1 MTASL
6 PDSSA
11 VVAVELAQLRGELG
25 TGMAEV
31 KGSLA
36 LLVDRS
42 NRSDADLRQL
52 REDTEKEIE
61 ALRTEVEALKN
72 RRFPLPVVSALTALA
87 AVVVAVVALFTR

>member
-25 TGMAEV
+25 TGMAEI

-42 NRSDADLRQL
+42 NRTDADLRQL
-52 REDTEKEIE
+52 REDTDKELAE
-61 ALRTEVEALKN
+61 LRRRVSALEG
-72 RRFPLPVVSALTALA
+72 RRFPLPVLSALA
-87 AVVVAVVALFTR
+87 AIAAVAVAVVALYVK